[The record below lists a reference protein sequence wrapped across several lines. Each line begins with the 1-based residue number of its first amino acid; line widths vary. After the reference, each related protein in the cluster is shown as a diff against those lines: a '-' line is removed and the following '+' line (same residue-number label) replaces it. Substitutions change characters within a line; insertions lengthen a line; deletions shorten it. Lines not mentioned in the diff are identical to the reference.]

1 MSSSE
6 DSKDIFLSSSIS
18 KSSVLDDCKVLNGQV
33 GLYEVNSSSVGNMTP
48 VTPPFTIET
57 LLTSDQYLTHY
68 SSQETEPQQH
78 ISQTGWSTTEFVKYF
93 YIEVRVRKFIKT
105 VRVRNTTTVVW
116 PVTSQPTIGASEQGE
131 KLNKSLFYI

>member
-1 MSSSE
+1 M
-6 DSKDIFLSSSIS
+6 I
-18 KSSVLDDCKVLNGQV
+18 VLNGQV

-78 ISQTGWSTTEFVKYF
+78 ISQTVSWLAGIVYKAHISKQQLY
-93 YIEVRVRKFIKT
+93 
-105 VRVRNTTTVVW
+105 
-116 PVTSQPTIGASEQGE
+116 E
-131 KLNKSLFYI
+131 KKEKMLFL